1 MSKSGSAHAE
11 PKARE
16 NWKEEKPKSSSGI
29 AARKTRARESNGTRA
44 ENESRA
50 MRPGSRKTEKR
61 NRPCPSA
68 RGPGNLGVIQHPLK
82 TGAQT
87 EKTAAGKWVSRES
100 LMAARETGD
109 KSASRA
115 KKALALDRESRLTQA

>member
-1 MSKSGSAHAE
+1 V
-11 PKARE
+11 
-16 NWKEEKPKSSSGI
+16 
-29 AARKTRARESNGTRA
+29 ARKTRAGESNGTRV
-44 ENESRA
+44 ENEIRA

-61 NRPCPSA
+61 NRPCPGA
-68 RGPGNLGVIQHPLK
+68 RGPGNLGAIQHPLK
-82 TGAQT
+82 TGT

-115 KKALALDRESRLTQA
+115 KKAFALDRESRLTQA